1 MWFTKEEALLFRRR
15 RRRRRQF
22 RQFRKL
28 FRILSDFLK
37 MRNPT
42 LRTVFLE
49 QSFQPFQF
57 LLLIIIIRFLDF
69 SSFYGFVVRVSVFVA
84 QFAFLS
90 KHLRIL
96 FFRLFCFLTSVF
108 FFYFVV
114 DDEPHSLI
122 KIVGQKNLKG
132 TFFHFTQIPKKKKKN
147 SLSLYQ
153 ILNAKR
159 ERERL
164 FERALIKG

>member
-1 MWFTKEEALLFRRR
+1 MWFTKEEALLFRRRRR

-42 LRTVFLE
+42 LRTVLLE

-96 FFRLFCFLTSVF
+96 LFRLFCFLTSVF

-114 DDEPHSLI
+114 DEP
-122 KIVGQKNLKG
+122 
-132 TFFHFTQIPKKKKKN
+132 
-147 SLSLYQ
+147 SLSSKSDKK
-153 ILNAKR
+153 I
-159 ERERL
+159 ERN
-164 FERALIKG
+164 FFPFYPNP

>member
-1 MWFTKEEALLFRRR
+1 MIWFTKEEALLFR

-42 LRTVFLE
+42 LRTVLLE

-57 LLLIIIIRFLDF
+57 LLLLIIIRFLDF

-96 FFRLFCFLTSVF
+96 FFRLFCFLTRVF
-108 FFYFVV
+108 SSFI
-114 DDEPHSLI
+114 SLLMSQVSHQNRT
-122 KIVGQKNLKG
+122 KKLKG
-132 TFFHFTQIPKKKKKN
+132 TFFHFTQIPKKKKN
-147 SLSLYQ
+147 SLSLS
-153 ILNAKR
+153 
-159 ERERL
+159 
-164 FERALIKG
+164 IKF

>member
-1 MWFTKEEALLFRRR
+1 MIWFTKEEALLFR

-57 LLLIIIIRFLDF
+57 LLLVIIIRFLDF
-69 SSFYGFVVRVSVFVA
+69 SYQFRRNSPNLVIRVLNFQPTVA
-84 QFAFLS
+84 RRPSRAYI
-90 KHLRIL
+90 R
-96 FFRLFCFLTSVF
+96 CFQL
-108 FFYFVV
+108 
-114 DDEPHSLI
+114 
-122 KIVGQKNLKG
+122 
-132 TFFHFTQIPKKKKKN
+132 
-147 SLSLYQ
+147 
-153 ILNAKR
+153 
-159 ERERL
+159 
-164 FERALIKG
+164 

>member
-1 MWFTKEEALLFRRR
+1 
-15 RRRRRQF
+15 
-22 RQFRKL
+22 
-28 FRILSDFLK
+28 

-49 QSFQPFQF
+49 QSFQSFQF
-57 LLLIIIIRFLDF
+57 LLIIIIRFLDF

-84 QFAFLS
+84 QLAFLS
-90 KHLRIL
+90 KHL
-96 FFRLFCFLTSVF
+96 FFLLLIIVSRLFCDERERVFLSFSSLLF
-108 FFYFVV
+108 FKLLSV
-114 DDEPHSLI
+114 DDPPNNTSSSKAK
-122 KIVGQKNLKG
+122 KIEEELFS
-132 TFFHFTQIPKKKKKN
+132 THQIPRRKKN
-147 SLSLYQ
+147 SHSYR

>member
-1 MWFTKEEALLFRRR
+1 MIWFTKEEALLFRRRR

-42 LRTVFLE
+42 LRTVLLE

-90 KHLRIL
+90 KHLFFLMRVKTSL
-96 FFRLFCFLTSVF
+96 FSSLLFCCFERTESVF
-108 FFYFVV
+108 LFV
-114 DDEPHSLI
+114 S
-122 KIVGQKNLKG
+122 
-132 TFFHFTQIPKKKKKN
+132 
-147 SLSLYQ
+147 SSSS
-153 ILNAKR
+153 
-159 ERERL
+159 
-164 FERALIKG
+164 

>member
-1 MWFTKEEALLFRRR
+1 MIWFTKEEALLFRRR

-42 LRTVFLE
+42 LRTVLLE

-96 FFRLFCFLTSVF
+96 LFRLFCFLTSVF

-114 DDEPHSLI
+114 DEPSLSSKSDK
-122 KIVGQKNLKG
+122 KIEG
-132 TFFHFTQIPKKKKKN
+132 TFFHFTQIPKKKKN
-147 SLSLYQ
+147 SLSPNLYQ

>member
-1 MWFTKEEALLFRRR
+1 MIWFTKEEALLFRRR

-49 QSFQPFQF
+49 QSFQSFQF
-57 LLLIIIIRFLDF
+57 LLLIIIRFLDF

-84 QFAFLS
+84 QLAFLS
-90 KHLRIL
+90 KHLFFLIL
-96 FFRLFCFLTSVF
+96 IIVSLLFCDERTSVSF
-108 FFYFVV
+108 CLLM
-114 DDEPHSLI
+114 S
-122 KIVGQKNLKG
+122 QKQLSQKPKKLKELFS
-132 TFFHFTQIPKKKKKN
+132 THQIPKKEE
-147 SLSLYQ
+147 LTH
-153 ILNAKR
+153 I
-159 ERERL
+159 E
-164 FERALIKG
+164 F

>member
-1 MWFTKEEALLFRRR
+1 VIWFTKEEALLFR

-42 LRTVFLE
+42 LRTVLLE

-57 LLLIIIIRFLDF
+57 LLLVIIIRFLDF

-84 QFAFLS
+84 QLAFLS
-90 KHLRIL
+90 KHLFFLIL
-96 FFRLFCFLTSVF
+96 IKLSSFVSRLFCDERTSVSFFRLFFFLNFCLLMSQTTLSKAK
-108 FFYFVV
+108 
-114 DDEPHSLI
+114 
-122 KIVGQKNLKG
+122 KIEG
-132 TFFHFTQIPKKKKKN
+132 TFFHPPN
-147 SLSLYQ
+147 P
-153 ILNAKR
+153 
-159 ERERL
+159 
-164 FERALIKG
+164 

>member
-1 MWFTKEEALLFRRR
+1 
-15 RRRRRQF
+15 
-22 RQFRKL
+22 
-28 FRILSDFLK
+28 

-96 FFRLFCFLTSVF
+96 LFRLFCFLTRVF
-108 FFYFVV
+108 SSFI
-114 DDEPHSLI
+114 SLLMSQVSHQNRT
-122 KIVGQKNLKG
+122 KKLKG
-132 TFFHFTQIPKKKKKN
+132 TFFHFTQIPKKKKN

>member
-1 MWFTKEEALLFRRR
+1 MIWFTKEEALLFR

-57 LLLIIIIRFLDF
+57 LLLVIIIRFLDF

-96 FFRLFCFLTSVF
+96 FFRLFCFLTRVF
-108 FFYFVV
+108 SSFI
-114 DDEPHSLI
+114 SLLMSQVSHQNRT
-122 KIVGQKNLKG
+122 KKLKG
-132 TFFHFTQIPKKKKKN
+132 TFFHFTQIPKKKKN
-147 SLSLYQ
+147 SLSLS
-153 ILNAKR
+153 
-159 ERERL
+159 
-164 FERALIKG
+164 IKF

>member
-1 MWFTKEEALLFRRR
+1 MWFTKEEALLFRR

-96 FFRLFCFLTSVF
+96 LFCFLTSECF
-108 FFYFVV
+108 
-114 DDEPHSLI
+114 L
-122 KIVGQKNLKG
+122 L
-132 TFFHFTQIPKKKKKN
+132 
-147 SLSLYQ
+147 
-153 ILNAKR
+153 
-159 ERERL
+159 L
-164 FERALIKG
+164 FRC

>member
-1 MWFTKEEALLFRRR
+1 MIWFTKEEALLFRRRR

-42 LRTVFLE
+42 LRTVLLE

-57 LLLIIIIRFLDF
+57 LLIIIIIRFLDF

-96 FFRLFCFLTSVF
+96 LFRLFCFLTSDECVF

-114 DDEPHSLI
+114 DE
-122 KIVGQKNLKG
+122 
-132 TFFHFTQIPKKKKKN
+132 
-147 SLSLYQ
+147 
-153 ILNAKR
+153 
-159 ERERL
+159 
-164 FERALIKG
+164 